1 MKPPVNKSEKRWG
14 GKGSCGG
21 GGGGGRVFQA
31 MREWKGEMGERRVK
45 DERYFVKILPS
56 IRSRLSNRDL
66 YPDVTERASGEAL
79 LAFCKN
85 NETEKKELKKYGGR
99 KKKEALLW

>member
-1 MKPPVNKSEKRWG
+1 
-14 GKGSCGG
+14 
-21 GGGGGRVFQA
+21 
-31 MREWKGEMGERRVK
+31 MRERKGEMGERRVK

-85 NETEKKELKKYGGR
+85 NETEKKRVKEIRR
-99 KKKEALLW
+99 KEKKEGSITMIKKLNDERVLDERRLAPVKDVGG

>member
-1 MKPPVNKSEKRWG
+1 
-14 GKGSCGG
+14 
-21 GGGGGRVFQA
+21 
-31 MREWKGEMGERRVK
+31 MGERRVK

-99 KKKEALLW
+99 KKEGSITMIKKLNDERGLDERRLAPVKDVGG